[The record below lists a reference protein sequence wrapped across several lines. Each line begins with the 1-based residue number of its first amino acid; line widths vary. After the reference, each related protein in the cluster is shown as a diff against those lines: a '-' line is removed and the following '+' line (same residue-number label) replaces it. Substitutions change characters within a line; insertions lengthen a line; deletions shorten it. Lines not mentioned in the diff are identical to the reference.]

1 MLLQKTF
8 IQNLKKIRSQAGLSQ
23 MRLAE
28 LCDTSVGYIS
38 EIEVGKKFPSVE
50 VIEKIAVALK
60 VRPTLFF
67 FDENI
72 QPRQFLTAYRK
83 ELPLEIKMEL
93 LEQLAAIKHSS
104 INIYQTLRKY

>member
-1 MLLQKTF
+1 
-8 IQNLKKIRSQAGLSQ
+8 

-28 LCDTSVGYIS
+28 RCDTTAQYIG

-50 VIEKIAVALK
+50 MIEKIAAALK

-72 QPRQFLTAYRK
+72 QPRQFLATYRK
-83 ELPLEIKMEL
+83 ELPPETKVKL
-93 LEQLAAIKHSS
+93 LQQLAAIKHSS
-104 INIYQTLRKY
+104 ASIYQTLRKY